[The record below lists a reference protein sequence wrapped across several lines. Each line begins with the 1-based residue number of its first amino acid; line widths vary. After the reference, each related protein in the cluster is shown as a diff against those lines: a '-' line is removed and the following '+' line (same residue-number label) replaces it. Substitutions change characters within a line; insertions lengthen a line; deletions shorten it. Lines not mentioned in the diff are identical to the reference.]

1 MTDLSC
7 FKAYDIRGKVPDPLS
22 PELAF
27 ALGRAVAEHFAA
39 RRVVLGYDAR
49 LAARCCTPRWPLA
62 CIRPGPG
69 SSAWACAAP
78 KRSTMPPPGRTST
91 PAS

>member
-39 RRVVLGYDAR
+39 RRVVTADDTTCFEG
-49 LAARCCTPRWPLA
+49 
-62 CIRPGPG
+62 
-69 SSAWACAAP
+69 
-78 KRSTMPPPGRTST
+78 GRNT
-91 PAS
+91 

>member
-27 ALGRAVAEHFAA
+27 ALGRAVAEHFAGA
-39 RRVVLGYDAR
+39 S
-49 LAARCCTPRWPLA
+49 
-62 CIRPGPG
+62 
-69 SSAWACAAP
+69 SSA
-78 KRSTMPPPGRTST
+78 TMPV
-91 PAS
+91 